1 MVLPGLSPLP
11 RSDGGEG
18 VSPGAFIYI
27 IWGLWFF
34 AWLAA
39 AILGKRERG
48 MLHGALSALFHLI
61 AAASLFLLLNL
72 VNPFPATDLRYGL
85 WPTGVPDAL
94 GWVLVTMA
102 LAAFGFSLWAS
113 VHRIT
118 ELQRGAR
125 VVDNGPYAV
134 VRHPLHAGVILAAA
148 LTAFLFGEPT
158 TLAGAVLLS
167 LALIVKVSL
176 EERASDD
183 DDHRAYRRRVPM
195 FVPFWPTRD

>member
-1 MVLPGLSPLP
+1 
-11 RSDGGEG
+11 

-39 AILGKRERG
+39 SILGKRERG
-48 MLHGALSALFHLI
+48 RLHGGLSALFHLV
-61 AAASLFLLLNL
+61 AAFALLLLLNL
-72 VNPFPATDLRYGL
+72 LNPFPAADLRYGL
-85 WPTGVPDAL
+85 WSTGVPDAL

-113 VHRIT
+113 VHRIIR
-118 ELQRGAR
+118 LHHGAR
-125 VVDNGPYAV
+125 VVDGGPYAV
-134 VRHPLHAGVILAAA
+134 VRHPLHVGVILAAA
-148 LTAFLFGEPT
+148 LTAVLFGEPS
-158 TLAGAVLLS
+158 TLSGAVLLS
-167 LALIVKVSL
+167 AAVIVKVCL

-183 DDHRAYRRRVPM
+183 AAHRDYRRRVPM